1 MGNIVEDIKI
11 FFADN
16 QWAITILRL
25 FLAAILGGV
34 IGYERGK
41 HGRAAGF
48 RTHIILCVGSALTAL
63 VGLSI
68 FDITKAG
75 DPLRIAAQVIS
86 GIGFLGAGAI
96 ILKNKVTITGLT
108 TAAGMWTTA
117 VIGIAAGAG
126 FYVGAITATVLLYSA
141 TTFFTMF
148 EKSRK
153 AIVNF
158 YVEIEDARRLNAVV
172 DGIRDLK
179 EDIID
184 IQIQESKA
192 NIRDSV
198 ALLVTIDNRKKTA
211 DEIKREILALENV
224 IFVLAQ

>member
-1 MGNIVEDIKI
+1 MGALILDAKA

-16 QWAITILRL
+16 LWAAAIIRL
-25 FLAAILGGV
+25 LLAALLGGV

-63 VGLSI
+63 VGVYIYGILQ
-68 FDITKAG
+68 AG
-75 DPLRIAAQVIS
+75 DPMRIAAQVIS

-126 FYVGAITATVLLYSA
+126 FYVGAVLATIILYSA

-158 YVEIEDARRLNAVV
+158 YVEIEDARNLNDVV
-172 DGIRDLK
+172 DGIRAVTD
-179 EDIID
+179 DIID

-192 NIRDSV
+192 NIKDSV
-198 ALLVTIDNRKKTA
+198 ALLVTIDNAKKNSEA
-211 DEIKREILALENV
+211 IKNKIREINSV

>member
-1 MGNIVEDIKI
+1 MLKDII
-11 FFADN
+11 TFFN
-16 QWAITILRL
+16 EYSWATTIIRIL
-25 FLAAILGGV
+25 LAAVLGGI
-34 IGYERGK
+34 IGYERGR

-48 RTHIILCVGSALTAL
+48 RTHIILCVGSCLSAL
-63 VGLSI
+63 VGIHCAEALSL
-68 FDITKAG
+68 DV
-75 DPLRIAAQVIS
+75 DPLRIAAQVVS

-117 VIGIAAGAG
+117 VIGIAAGSG
-126 FYVGAITATVLLYSA
+126 FYVGAILATILLYSA

-153 AIVNF
+153 AIINF
-158 YVEIEDARRLNAVV
+158 YVEIEDARHLNDVV
-172 DGIRDLK
+172 DGIKALN
-179 EDIID
+179 EDVID

-192 NIRDSV
+192 NIKDSV
-198 ALLVTIDNRKKTA
+198 ALLVTIDNSKKSA
-211 DEIKREILALENV
+211 EILKDEIRKIDSV